1 MRVLIIKTTSMG
13 DIIHTLPALS
23 DAAKVYP
30 NITFDWV
37 VEDSFQSIPGWHPC
51 VKKIIPVSLRRW
63 RRNKEGLMKT
73 AFIKGEGF
81 QFIRQLRQ
89 TRYDKII
96 DAQGLLKSAWIAWV
110 ARGKTAGLS
119 WTSARESLASLFY
132 QQKVKAS
139 WKDHA
144 VKRARILFAESLSY
158 PTPNTPPNYGI
169 SLDRLPAFTAV
180 KISPY
185 VVFLHGTT
193 WATKHWPEN
202 YWVELGQRLSQQ
214 GFHIKL
220 LWGNS
225 LEEQRAERIARQVQ
239 TATVLPKLSL
249 EEAAS
254 ILARASGIVSVD
266 TGLGHL
272 AAALNIPTV
281 SLYGPSDPVLTGTY
295 GLNQI
300 HLKTDFPCSPC
311 FSKNCIYPGKK
322 TEFCHPEKNEG
333 VDPPC
338 YRSVSPQKVYQSLM
352 TLVERPK

>member
-37 VEDSFQSIPGWHPC
+37 VEDAFQSMPGWHPC
-51 VKKIIPVSLRRW
+51 VKKIIPISLRRW
-63 RRNKEGLMKT
+63 RRNQEGLLKG
-73 AFIKGEGF
+73 ALVKGEIF
-81 QFIRQLRQ
+81 KFIRNLRQ

-96 DAQGLLKSAWIAWV
+96 DAQGLLKSAWISWV
-110 ARGKTAGLS
+110 ARGKTAGYS
-119 WTSARESLASLFY
+119 FASAREPLASLFY
-132 QQKVKAS
+132 QQKVKVS

-144 VKRARILFAESLSY
+144 VKRARRLFAESLAY
-158 PTPNTPPNYGI
+158 PIPNTPPDYGI
-169 SLDRLPAFTAV
+169 SLERLPAYTASNQV
-180 KISPY
+180 PY
-185 VVFLHGTT
+185 FVFLHGTT

-202 YWVELGQRLSQQ
+202 YWVQLGQILSER

-225 LEEQRAERIARQVQ
+225 LEEQRARRIELQVK
-239 TATVLPKLSL
+239 TAEVLPKLTL
-249 EEAAS
+249 EQAAS
-254 ILARASGIVSVD
+254 VLAHASGIVSVD

-281 SLYGPSDPVLTGTY
+281 SLYGPSDPVLTGTD

-300 HLKTDFPCSPC
+300 HLKTDFSCSPC
-311 FSKNCIYPGKK
+311 FSKSCMYSGKK
-322 TEFCHPEKNEG
+322 PEFNIETKEE

-338 YRSVSPQKVYQSLM
+338 YASLTPQKVYQSLM
-352 TLVERPK
+352 TLMDKA